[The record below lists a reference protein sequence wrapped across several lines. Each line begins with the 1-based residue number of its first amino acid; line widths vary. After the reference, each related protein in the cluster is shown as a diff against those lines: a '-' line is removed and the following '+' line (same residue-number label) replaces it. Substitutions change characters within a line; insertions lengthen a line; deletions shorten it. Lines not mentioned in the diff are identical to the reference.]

1 MIAVIIFSLAIV
13 AFFFFS
19 LNTADEAGETIDTL
33 NYDAANIANNL
44 LSEGYP
50 LGWNSE
56 NVIMLGILSNSKI
69 NETKLESFFYLSQ
82 TDYQRTKS
90 ILKTRH
96 DYYITFSENITIS
109 NQTVGF
115 IGNISDNPQN
125 LIKATRLATYRNK
138 PLVIYIHAWD

>member
-19 LNTADEAGETIDTL
+19 LNTTDEAGETIDSL

-50 LGWNSE
+50 ICWNPD
-56 NVIMLGILSNSKI
+56 NVIRLGILSNSRI
-69 NETKLESFFYLSQ
+69 NETKLESFLYLSQ

-90 ILKTRH
+90 LMETTH
-96 DYYITFSENITIS
+96 NYYITFSENITIG
-109 NQTVGF
+109 NQTIEFVG
-115 IGNISDNPQN
+115 NMSDNPQN